1 MSEPLGTAGTEAGMP
16 LGAPLPAPVQQ
27 RFDRPAHAGVF
38 PADTHG
44 VIEGRAGNPALGT
57 QVWFQWRV
65 ADGAVAEARF
75 RAFGC
80 PYTLAVCDFIAAGLN
95 GGQPPQPW
103 QGDPHSWAAA
113 LSVPPERLGRLLII
127 EDALRDAF
135 RGWPGS
141 GVK

>member
-1 MSEPLGTAGTEAGMP
+1 VSNPLDSAGTEAGKAAA
-16 LGAPLPAPVQQ
+16 APLPALVQR
-27 RFDRPAHAGVF
+27 RFDRLEHAGTF
-38 PADTHG
+38 APDTDG
-44 VIEGRAGNPALGT
+44 LIEGRAGNPALGT
-57 QVWFQWRV
+57 QVSFQWRV

-80 PYTLAVCDFIAAGLN
+80 PFTLAVCDFIAAGLK
-95 GGQPPQPW
+95 GGRPPQPW
-103 QGDPHSWAAA
+103 QGDPHSWAAL

-135 RGWPGS
+135 RRWPGA